1 MPLDERIIEAIA
13 ERYIQDGMIL
23 AVGTGPQNITFLRQM
38 ALKAQEKN
46 YKISLVPTSV
56 KLAEVASSLK
66 MKISSINDTDIDL
79 SIEFADII
87 DKNFNFISRLTT
99 SLVRDKMVGQSAAE
113 MLVVAK
119 ESNYV
124 KRLYGSIPYEVDVF
138 GAEHSLVRLDQFG
151 KAAFRLN
158 KNGEKYVTET
168 GNYVVDVDIDKVYDL
183 EDLEYETKEVPGVIE
198 SGLFID
204 YADRVLLYNG
214 KIHLMSR
221 IGPELKAKDE

>member
-13 ERYIQDGMIL
+13 ERYIHDGMVL
-23 AVGTGPQNITFLRQM
+23 AVGTGPQNLVFLKQI
-38 ALKAQEKN
+38 ALKAHEKG
-46 YKISLVPTSV
+46 YQLSIVPTSV
-56 KLAEVASSLK
+56 KIAEVAASLK
-66 MKISSINDTDIDL
+66 MKIASINTADIDL

-113 MLVVAK
+113 MLVIAK
-119 ESNYV
+119 ESTYV
-124 KRLYGSIPYEVDVF
+124 KRLYGIIPYEVDVF
-138 GAEHSLVRLDQFG
+138 GAVHSLVRLDQFG
-151 KAAFRLN
+151 KAKFRLN
-158 KNGEKYVTET
+158 KNGEKYLTET
-168 GNYVVDVDIDKVYDL
+168 GNYIIDVDIDKVYDL

-204 YADRVLLYNG
+204 YADRVLLYNE

-221 IGPELKAKDE
+221 IGPELQAKEE